1 MLALSLLPS
10 LVVLRRTAEVFP
22 EVRRIQDQ
30 QRLTQ
35 TLITKVERET
45 GLISITMREFLLDNS
60 PALNNRYQAEFLH
73 LRGELLSALAGLREI
88 PALKGNPTLDALDRE
103 VLSYLEGIEPVF
115 SWSNSQRASRGLYF
129 LRQEQRTRSS
139 SVVDIA
145 ERVSQLTKAAYAR
158 QLGSLNDAQVDFA
171 TDTERVLAIV
181 FVVGGMI
188 SILTVARLVV
198 LEERAGQQRARM
210 ALAELELRALSTRLM
225 EAQEEER
232 KTISRELHD
241 EVGQLL
247 TGLRMSLGG
256 LARSRTD
263 EAQFDTQLAESK
275 ALAEQALRSIRDLA
289 VGLRPSVLDLGLVPA
304 IRYQARRFSSY
315 SGLPVRVQ
323 AAGDLAE
330 LPEEHRICL
339 YRVVQECLTNAAK
352 HAAAKSIHIEL
363 RQRDGMM
370 EVVVRDDGVGFARLP
385 GAQGGIG
392 LIGMEERVRDLQ
404 GTLSVQT
411 APAVGTR
418 VEVRLPAPPQESAAR
433 QGSA

>member
-88 PALKGNPTLDALDRE
+88 PALQGNPTLDTLDRE

-323 AAGDLAE
+323 AAEDLAE

-418 VEVRLPAPPQESAAR
+418 VEVRLPAPPQEGAAR
-433 QGSA
+433 QESA

>member
-10 LVVLRRTAEVFP
+10 LMVLRRTAEVFP

-88 PALKGNPTLDALDRE
+88 PALQGNPTLDALDRE

-323 AAGDLAE
+323 AAEDLAE

-352 HAAAKSIHIEL
+352 HSAAKSIHIEL

-418 VEVRLPAPPQESAAR
+418 VEVRLPAPPQEGAAR
-433 QGSA
+433 QESA